1 MKYKKTTLLKVLAD
15 IFAVN
20 LSLFITLVVRLIEPV
35 AKETDLPFSEH
46 FKQYIPS
53 LLIAIPI
60 LSAVLVVIYVIFGIY
75 RILWRFA
82 RVRDAYKISGATGT
96 VFVIF
101 AGIHIIFFEIFGNGE
116 TMLRLPIPVYIFS
129 SFVAIALVMG
139 LRLTYKSISQ
149 SKKFHNFLRRHP
161 NRDIDTNIMLIGGG
175 SAGSMLLHD
184 LRNNTAFYNCKVMC
198 IIDDDPTKL
207 GMEVYGV
214 RIVGDRSTIIE
225 NVKKYE
231 ITQIIF
237 TINNSSPSE
246 KSKILEICSQT
257 GCDVRILPPLDKS
270 IDNQNVSMAHVRK
283 INVEDL
289 LGRDPIEVDLDKIAD
304 YVKSKVVLVTGGGGS
319 IGSELCRQ
327 IASHT
332 PKKLIIFDIY
342 ENNAYDISNELKA
355 NYPDL
360 EIITL
365 IGSVRDIGRLDEI
378 FNEYRPEIV
387 YHAAAHKHVPLMEDS
402 PKEAVKNNVFGT
414 KNVVDTA
421 DKYGVRR
428 FVMISTDKAVNP
440 TNIMGASKRLCEMIV
455 QTKNRTSNTDFKI
468 VRFGNVL
475 GSNGSVIPL
484 FEKQIAEGGPVTV
497 TDKRVIR
504 YFMTIPEAVSL
515 VLQAGAYGKGGEIFV
530 LDMGKPMKIVEL
542 AENLIKLSGYVPYRD
557 IDIKFIG
564 LRPGEKLYEELLMA
578 EEGLGKTPNKMIFI
592 GKPIDISEE
601 ELEEK
606 LTLLKETLENGSDM
620 HEAIQKVVPTYTPT
634 PN

>member
-1 MKYKKTTLLKVLAD
+1 MKQLKTTITKVLAD
-15 IFAVN
+15 IFVVN
-20 LSLFITLVVRLIEPV
+20 FSVLVTLVIRLLEPDQNI
-35 AKETDLPFSEH
+35 TFSEH

-60 LSAVLVVIYVIFGIY
+60 LTIFICGIYRIFGIY

-82 RVRDAYKISGATGT
+82 RVRDAYKLSGATGIA
-96 VFVIF
+96 FAIF
-101 AGIHIIFFEIFGNGE
+101 MGVHIIFFEVFGNGE
-116 TMLRLPIPVYIFS
+116 TLLRLPISVYIFS
-129 SFVAIALVMG
+129 GFVAIALLMG
-139 LRLTYKSISQ
+139 LRLTYKQIGQSQ
-149 SKKFHNFLRRHP
+149 KFHKFLRKHP
-161 NRDIDTNIMLIGGG
+161 HHDAETKIMLIGGG
-175 SAGSMLLHD
+175 SAGGMLLHD
-184 LRNNTAFYNCKVMC
+184 LRENTAFYNCNVVC
-198 IIDDDPTKL
+198 IIDDNPEKL
-207 GMEVYGV
+207 GMNVYGV
-214 RIVGDRSTIIE
+214 QIVGNRDTIIE
-225 NVKKYE
+225 NAKKYSVN
-231 ITQIIF
+231 QIIF
-237 TINNSSPSE
+237 AIPNASPVE
-246 KSKILEICSQT
+246 RAKILEICSKT
-257 GCDVRILPPLDKS
+257 GCDVRILPALDQS
-270 IDNQNVSMAHVRK
+270 IDNQKVSMAQVRK

-304 YVKSKVVLVTGGGGS
+304 YVKNKVVLVTGGGGS

-327 IASHT
+327 IASHA

-355 NYPDL
+355 NYKEL

-440 TNIMGASKRLCEMIV
+440 TNVMGATKRLCEMIV
-455 QTKNRTSNTDFKI
+455 QTKNRTSNTDFI
-468 VRFGNVL
+468 TVRFGNVL

-497 TDKRVIR
+497 TDKRIIR

-542 AENLIKLSGYVPYRD
+542 AENLIRLSGFEPYKD

-578 EEGLGKTPNKMIFI
+578 EEGLEKTPNKMIFI

-601 ELEEK
+601 ALEDK
-606 LTLLKETLENGSDM
+606 LSYLKETLEKGNDM
-620 HEAIQKVVPTYTPT
+620 YEAIKNVVPTYTPT

>member
-1 MKYKKTTLLKVLAD
+1 MKQLKTTSIKVLAD
-15 IFAVN
+15 IFVIN
-20 LSLFITLVVRLIEPV
+20 FSVFITLIIRLLEPTT
-35 AKETDLPFSEH
+35 EITFTEH

-53 LLIAIPI
+53 LLIAIP
-60 LSAVLVVIYVIFGIY
+60 VITVSYCAICYIFGIH

-82 RVRDAYKISGATGT
+82 RVRDAYKLSCAIGIA
-96 VFVIF
+96 FVIF
-101 AGIHIIFFEIFGNGE
+101 AGVHIMFFEVFGNNE
-116 TMLRLPIPVYIFS
+116 TLLRLPIPVYIFS
-129 SFVAIALVMG
+129 AFVAIALLMG
-139 LRLTYKSISQ
+139 LRLLYKQVAQ
-149 SKKFHNFLRRHP
+149 SKKFHNFLRKHP
-161 NRDIDTNIMLIGGG
+161 HAYVDTKIMLIGGG
-175 SAGSMLLHD
+175 GAGSMLLHD
-184 LRNNTAFYNCKVMC
+184 LRENPAFYNCNVVC
-198 IIDDDPTKL
+198 IIDDNPEKL
-207 GMEVYGV
+207 GMSVYGV
-214 RIVGDRSTIIE
+214 QVVGNRDTIIE
-225 NVKKYE
+225 NAKKYSVN
-231 ITQIIF
+231 QIIF
-237 TINNSSPSE
+237 AIPNLSPLE
-246 KSKILEICSQT
+246 KAKILEICSKT
-257 GCDVRILPPLDKS
+257 GCNVRILPALDQS
-270 IDNQNVSMAHVRK
+270 IGNQKVSMSQVRK

-289 LGRDPIEVDLDKIAD
+289 LGRDPIEVDLNKIAD
-304 YVKSKVVLVTGGGGS
+304 YVKDKVVLVTGGGGS

-355 NYPDL
+355 LYPEL

-365 IGSVRDIGRLDEI
+365 IGSVRDVGRLDEI

-440 TNIMGASKRLCEMIV
+440 TNVMGATKRLCEMIV
-455 QTKNRTSNTDFKI
+455 QTKNRTSNTDFI
-468 VRFGNVL
+468 TVRFGNVL

-497 TDKRVIR
+497 TDKRIIR

-515 VLQAGAYGKGGEIFV
+515 VLQAGAYGNGGEIFV

-542 AENLIKLSGYVPYRD
+542 AENLIRLSGYEPYKD

-592 GKPIDISEE
+592 GKPIDVSEE
-601 ELEEK
+601 ALAEK
-606 LTLLKETLENGSDM
+606 LEYLRETLEKGNDM